1 MKEEQ
6 EYDLSGLVTLI
17 TSIDEV
23 IALILFGSI
32 ARGDCDEYSD
42 CYLLVISK
50 DKESRWNE
58 LFRRVGRSN
67 LLVHLILLSHEEF
80 LKSEETFLE

>member
-23 IALILFGSI
+23 IAIILFGSI
-32 ARGDCDEYSD
+32 ARRDCNEYSD
-42 CYLLVISK
+42 YDLLVIFK
-50 DKESRWNE
+50 DKESMWSRWNE
-58 LFRRVGRSN
+58 LFRRVGRLN
-67 LLVHLILLSHEEF
+67 LLIHLIPLIMKNF
-80 LKSEETFLE
+80 